1 MMSEATQQRNIVL
14 ILARDLASM
23 LATPMLIVD
32 AQGELI
38 FYNEA
43 AGVILGRPFT
53 EAGPVIFRDW
63 ARAFDPRDQ
72 EGKPVALDESPLGIV
87 LTERTPAHRTL
98 RFRSADGVERVVE
111 STAFPLYARADEFV
125 GGVTVFWGKRE
136 EG

>member
-1 MMSEATQQRNIVL
+1 MSEATQQRSIVL

-32 AQGELI
+32 AHGALI

-43 AGVILGRPFT
+43 AGAILRRPFT
-53 EAGPVIFRDW
+53 EAEPVAFEDWGP
-63 ARAFDPRDQ
+63 AFDPRDV
-72 EGKPVALDESPLGIV
+72 EGKPVALSETPLGIV
-87 LTERTPAHRTL
+87 LTKRLPAHRTL
-98 RFRSADGVERVVE
+98 RIRSADGVERVVE

-125 GGVTVFWGKRE
+125 GAIAVFWGNHE

>member
-1 MMSEATQQRNIVL
+1 MSEATKQRSIVL

-32 AQGELI
+32 SQGELI

-43 AGVILGRPFT
+43 AGAILGRPFT
-53 EAGPVIFRDW
+53 EAEPAAFEDW
-63 ARAFDPRDQ
+63 ARAFDPRDV
-72 EGKPVALDESPLGIV
+72 EGKPVALVETSLGIA
-87 LTERTPAHRTL
+87 LTERMPAHRTL
-98 RFRSADGVERVVE
+98 RIRSADGIERMVE

>member
-1 MMSEATQQRNIVL
+1 MSEATQQRSIVL

-32 AQGELI
+32 AEGTLL

-43 AGVILGRPFT
+43 AGAILGRPFT
-53 EAGPVIFRDW
+53 EAEPVAFEDWGP
-63 ARAFDPRDQ
+63 AFDPRDV
-72 EGKPVALDESPLGIV
+72 EGKPMALAETALGVV
-87 LTERTPAHRTL
+87 LTERTPAHRRL
-98 RFRSADGVERVVE
+98 RIRNADGIERVVE

-125 GGVTVFWGKRE
+125 GAIAVFWGNRE

>member
-1 MMSEATQQRNIVL
+1 MTEATQQRSIVL

-32 AQGELI
+32 EQGAVI

-43 AGVILGRPFT
+43 AGAILGRPFT
-53 EAGPVIFRDW
+53 EAEPVAFEDWGP
-63 ARAFDPRDQ
+63 AFDPRDV
-72 EGKPVALDESPLGIV
+72 EGKPVTLAETSLGIV

-98 RFRSADGVERVVE
+98 RIRNADGIESVVE

-125 GGVTVFWGKRE
+125 GAIAVFWGKHE

>member
-1 MMSEATQQRNIVL
+1 MSEATKQRSIVL

-43 AGVILGRPFT
+43 AGAILGRPFT
-53 EAGPVIFRDW
+53 EAEPAAFEDW
-63 ARAFDPRDQ
+63 ARAFDPRDV
-72 EGKPVALDESPLGIV
+72 EGKPVALVETSLGIA
-87 LTERTPAHRTL
+87 LKERMPAHRTL
-98 RFRSADGVERVVE
+98 RIRSADGIERVVE

>member
-1 MMSEATQQRNIVL
+1 MSEATQQRSIVL

-32 AQGELI
+32 AQGTLI

-43 AGVILGRPFT
+43 AGAILGRPFN
-53 EAGPVIFRDW
+53 EAEPATFGDW
-63 ARAFDPRDQ
+63 AKAFDPRDQ
-72 EGKPVALDESPLGIV
+72 EGAPMALADSPLGIV
-87 LTERTPAHRTL
+87 LAERMPAHRTL
-98 RFRSADGVERVVE
+98 RIRSADGAERVVE

-125 GGVTVFWGKRE
+125 GGVAVFWGKHE

>member
-1 MMSEATQQRNIVL
+1 VSEATQQRSIVL

-32 AQGELI
+32 AQGALI

-43 AGVILGRPFT
+43 AGAVLGRPFN
-53 EAGPVIFRDW
+53 EAEPAILGDW
-63 ARAFDPRDQ
+63 ARAFDPRDM
-72 EGKPVALDESPLGIV
+72 EGKPVAMVDSSLGIV
-87 LTERTPAHRTL
+87 LTKQLPAHRTL
-98 RFRSADGVERVVE
+98 RIRSVDGVERVVE

-125 GGVTVFWGKRE
+125 GGVAVFWGKNE

>member
-1 MMSEATQQRNIVL
+1 MSEATRQRSIVL

-43 AGVILGRPFT
+43 AGAILGRPFT
-53 EAGPVIFRDW
+53 EAEPAAFEDW
-63 ARAFDPRDQ
+63 ARAFDPRDV
-72 EGKPVALDESPLGIV
+72 EGKPVALVETSLGIA
-87 LTERTPAHRTL
+87 LTERMPAHRTL
-98 RFRSADGVERVVE
+98 RIRSADGIERVVE

>member
-1 MMSEATQQRNIVL
+1 MSEATKQRSIVL

-43 AGVILGRPFT
+43 AGAILGRPFT
-53 EAGPVIFRDW
+53 EAEPAAFEDW
-63 ARAFDPRDQ
+63 ARAFDPRDV
-72 EGKPVALDESPLGIV
+72 EGKPVALVETSLGIA
-87 LTERTPAHRTL
+87 LTERMPAHRTL
-98 RFRSADGVERVVE
+98 RIRSADGIERVVE

>member
-1 MMSEATQQRNIVL
+1 VSEATQQRSIVL

-32 AQGELI
+32 AEGTLI

-43 AGVILGRPFT
+43 AGAILGRPFT
-53 EAGPVIFRDW
+53 EAEPMAFGDW
-63 ARAFDPRDQ
+63 ARAFDPRDA
-72 EGKPVALDESPLGIV
+72 EGNPVALVETPLGIV
-87 LTERTPAHRTL
+87 LTERMPAHRTL
-98 RFRSADGVERVVE
+98 LIRSVDGVERVVE

-125 GGVTVFWGKRE
+125 GGVAVFWGKHE

>member
-1 MMSEATQQRNIVL
+1 VSEATQQRSIVL

-32 AQGELI
+32 AHGALI

-43 AGVILGRPFT
+43 AAAILGRPFT
-53 EAGPVIFRDW
+53 EAEQVALEDW
-63 ARAFDPRDQ
+63 ARAFEPRDA
-72 EGKPVALDESPLGIV
+72 EGKPVALAETSLGSV
-87 LTERTPAHRTL
+87 LTKRMPAHRTL
-98 RFRSADGVERVVE
+98 RFRSADGIERVVE

-125 GGVTVFWGKRE
+125 GGIAVFWGKHE

>member
-1 MMSEATQQRNIVL
+1 MSEATKQRSIVL

-43 AGVILGRPFT
+43 AGAILGRPFT
-53 EAGPVIFRDW
+53 EAEPAAFEDW
-63 ARAFDPRDQ
+63 ARAFDPRDV
-72 EGKPVALDESPLGIV
+72 EGKPVALVETSLGIA
-87 LTERTPAHRTL
+87 LTERMPAHRTL
-98 RFRSADGVERVVE
+98 RIRSADGIERMVE